1 MKIRRKKKN
10 PVVERARKEAEKD
23 LAIVK
28 KDAKEAL
35 AAAKAEF
42 NQAEKIIDKKI
53 RTHPEEAVLVA
64 AAIGAAVG
72 ALATYGALKKKKK

>member
-1 MKIRRKKKN
+1 MKKTSKKTN
-10 PVVERARKEAEKD
+10 QIIERARKEAEKD

-35 AAAKAEF
+35 AKAKIEF

-64 AAIGAAVG
+64 AAIGAAIG
-72 ALATYGALKKKKK
+72 ALATYSALKKKKK